1 MAAATEARVER
12 ARARYGRALVGLG
25 VLLLLVAIAL
35 GLSRGDAEAGT
46 VAPGVSAGGREL
58 GGRTEEQARAE
69 LAAVADDLGRREIVL
84 RADRKEIRVVGA
96 EVGATLEVDA
106 TLAKIVSAG
115 REGGLSGL
123 LRAIR
128 RSRTEVELAV
138 SVDAALVAE
147 LAPSWQSALGVELPF
162 DGAVEIEDGLPVA
175 RLPRAGQRID
185 VDALVQQLTSALASP
200 SSGPVVV
207 PFVTQTP
214 PIPAEDVQRATERAT
229 KILAGPITL
238 SYTPSPEEIER
249 AKAENEEAAKR
260 RKESEDRAK
269 FKLPEKKKRMKRKG
283 RRLVPDPPAATP
295 KAETVTVPE
304 PIEVTWS
311 KDELLAA
318 FRARRI
324 DEPAPT
330 FVVEL
335 DEADVKKKLAP
346 FVAKLFDAARDARFD
361 IDEQGR
367 VTVVPSR
374 PGTRVDATRLMDA
387 LYAAAATAD
396 RRGELPVDKEA
407 QPKFTTEAANALG
420 IKGKVSEFTTHHPCC
435 QPRVKN
441 IHRIAD
447 MLDGTIVRPGE
458 TFSVNAAVGQRT
470 SARGFVMAPSIGDG
484 EMIETPGGGVSQFAT
499 TLYNALFDGGYVI
512 KERQAHS
519 FYFNRYPMG
528 IEATLSFPKPDLV
541 FFNDTPA
548 AVLIRCDYGDT
559 FIRVRLFGDN
569 GGRKVERKVTAPF
582 DYTDPKIEYVANP
595 HRDPEKEKVKEGG
608 THGWSVVTARVVT
621 MPDGTKREEK
631 RTIVYRPRPR
641 VLEVHPCKIPKDEEG
656 WTGEKCPE
664 PEGEGGGA
672 SEPAP
677 TN

>member
-1 MAAATEARVER
+1 MAAATDARVER
-12 ARARYGRALVGLG
+12 VRARYGRALVALG
-25 VLLLLVAIAL
+25 VLLILFAAAL
-35 GLSRGDAEAGT
+35 GLSRGEAEAGT
-46 VAPGVSAGGREL
+46 VAQGVSAGGHDL
-58 GGRTEEQARAE
+58 GGKSEEEARAE
-69 LAAVADDLGRREIVL
+69 LGLVADALGRREIVL
-84 RADRKEIRVVGA
+84 RTERKEIRVVAAELGA
-96 EVGATLEVDA
+96 ALDVDA
-106 TLAKIVSAG
+106 TLARVVAAG
-115 REGGLSGL
+115 RESGL
-123 LRAIR
+123 AGWLRSIR
-128 RSRTEVELAV
+128 RPLSEVDLTV
-138 SVDAALVAE
+138 TVDPALVAE
-147 LAPSWQSALGVELPF
+147 LAPSWQAALGVELPF
-162 DGAVEIEDGLPVA
+162 DGAVEIEDGAPVA
-175 RLPRAGQRID
+175 RLPKAGQRVD
-185 VDALVQQLTSALASP
+185 VDALASLLTAALASP

-207 PFVTQTP
+207 PFIEQAP
-214 PIPAEDVQRATERAT
+214 PIPADDVVHATERAT

-238 SYTPSPEEIER
+238 AYTPTEEEIAR
-249 AKAENEEAAKR
+249 AQAENEEASKR
-260 RKESEDRAK
+260 RKEAEDRAK

-283 RRLVPDPPAATP
+283 RRLVPDAPTAP
-295 KAETVTVPE
+295 KADAIAIPQA
-304 PIEVTWS
+304 IEITWS
-311 KDELLAA
+311 RDELLAA
-318 FRARRI
+318 FRAKRV
-324 DEPAPT
+324 DEPSPT

-346 FVAKLFDAARDARFD
+346 FVAKLFDAARDARFE
-361 IDEQGR
+361 IDGQGR

-374 PGTRVDATRLMDA
+374 PGTRVEATRLMDA
-387 LYAAAATAD
+387 LYAAAANPD

-420 IKGKVSEFTTHHPCC
+420 IKTVVSEFTTHHPCC
-435 QPRVKN
+435 QDRVKN

-447 MLDGTIVRPGE
+447 MIDGTIVRPGE
-458 TFSVNAAVGQRT
+458 TFSVNAAVGART

-499 TLYNALFDGGYVI
+499 TLYNALFDGGYLI

-541 FFNDTPA
+541 FFNDTAA

-559 FIRVRLFGDN
+559 FVRVRLFGDN
-569 GGRKVERKVTAPF
+569 GGRKVERRVTSPF

-608 THGWSVVTARVVT
+608 THGWSVVTSRTIT

-641 VLEVHPCKIPKDEEG
+641 VLEVHPCKIPKGEEG

-664 PEGEGGGA
+664 PEGEGGA
-672 SEPAP
+672 APEPPP